1 MFDEHLKLQEPNTY
15 QTLDAREEFGRKLAQ
30 DIMNKPIQRQESYA
44 RGGISTLEIV
54 FALAQGLGYD
64 DIETAY
70 LVLNAKD
77 GI

>member
-1 MFDEHLKLQEPNTY
+1 
-15 QTLDAREEFGRKLAQ
+15 
-30 DIMNKPIQRQESYA
+30 
-44 RGGISTLEIV
+44 V